1 MSFDEISNMF
11 DAESK
16 KLENLIQNVVAKPE
30 LSLPEI
36 IDTYYQIIN
45 VSSMI
50 TMLKQQ
56 LNSDEHKTLL
66 DKIAET
72 EKIISEKFN
81 SDIHPQIIQKLTNSI
96 QDSTKNLQSVD
107 SKQKSKEDIE
117 NEAKLY
123 EELRKQMSTK
133 EFVEQYDQGFSND

>member
-1 MSFDEISNMF
+1 MSFDEISSMF
-11 DAESK
+11 DAESQ
-16 KLENLIQNVVAKPE
+16 KLENLIENAVTKPE
-30 LSLPEI
+30 LSLHEI
-36 IDTYYQIIN
+36 IDTYYQIMN

-56 LNSDEHKTLL
+56 LNTDEHKSLL
-66 DKIAET
+66 DKIIET

-81 SDIHPQIIQKLTNSI
+81 SNIHPQIIQKLTNSI
-96 QDSTKNLQSVD
+96 HESTRNLQSAN
-107 SKQKSKEDIE
+107 SKQKSKEDVE

-133 EFVEQYDQGFSND
+133 EFVEQYDQGLSND